1 MAKKKDSKSRK
12 EGKSGAGSAFYPEV
26 MTIDQ
31 VANYLQLHKQVVY
44 RHVKNGNIP
53 VSRIGATIRFKKS
66 VIDAW
71 LEESARRSYKKA
83 AERESTAAEGAEEKF
98 VWE

>member
-1 MAKKKDSKSRK
+1 MAKKKGPKK
-12 EGKSGAGSAFYPEV
+12 AHKTGKDEPQLDKEV

-31 VANYLQLHKQVVY
+31 VAHYLQLHKQVVY

-53 VSRIGATIRFKKS
+53 VSRIGATMRFKRS

-71 LEESARRSYKKA
+71 LEESARRSIGRRA
-83 AERESTAAEGAEEKF
+83 DAERAATPESEEKF